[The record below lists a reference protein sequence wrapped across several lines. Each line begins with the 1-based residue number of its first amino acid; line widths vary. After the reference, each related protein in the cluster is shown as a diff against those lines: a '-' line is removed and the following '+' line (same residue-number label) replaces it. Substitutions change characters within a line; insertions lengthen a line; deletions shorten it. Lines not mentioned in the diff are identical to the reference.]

1 MKKTWV
7 KILLGLVGL
16 FFIAVLIFTAYYT
29 IVTSGVN
36 LDKSKLVNLNSSV
49 EIFDKYGDLL
59 EEFSGNQPVTDIG
72 EIPKH
77 TLNAFIAI
85 EDKRF
90 YSHNGV
96 DGKGLIRAFFNNIK
110 SFSFK
115 EGASTISQQLIKN
128 THLSSEKTLKRKI
141 AELKR

>member
-1 MKKTWV
+1 MNKTLKKTLI
-7 KILLGLVGL
+7 ILLIILVVPIV
-16 FFIAVLIFTAYYT
+16 FAFSFYF
-29 IVTSGVN
+29 IVTADAT
-36 LDKSKLVNLNSSV
+36 LDESKLVNLNSSV

-90 YSHNGV
+90 YSHP
-96 DGKGLIRAFFNNIK
+96 
-110 SFSFK
+110 S
-115 EGASTISQQLIKN
+115 
-128 THLSSEKTLKRKI
+128 HH
-141 AELKR
+141 